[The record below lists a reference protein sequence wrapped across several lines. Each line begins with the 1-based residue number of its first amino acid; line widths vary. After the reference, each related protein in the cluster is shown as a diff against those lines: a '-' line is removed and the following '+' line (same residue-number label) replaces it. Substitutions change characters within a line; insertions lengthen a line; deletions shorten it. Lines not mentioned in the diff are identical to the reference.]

1 MQNEELMRTSQ
12 QNTSRGSERNVNDPE
27 RVVSAVAGG
36 ALIAFGVKQGGL
48 LGASLS
54 LLGGGL
60 LHRGATGH
68 CYVYGAAGVNTSDP
82 DKASFFE
89 KASNIWS
96 SPVRVKKAT
105 TVNASPAEVYRY
117 WRNFENL
124 PNFMKHL
131 ESVTRIDDKRSHW
144 KAKAPL
150 GMTVEWDAELTSDV
164 ENQRIGWASIEGSD
178 IPNSGTVEFRPTVD
192 RGTEVI
198 VTLMYEAPG
207 GKIGEWAA
215 WALGEEPTVQV
226 AEDLRRFR
234 SIMETG
240 MIITTEGQS
249 SGRAEGARP
258 MARAAKA

>member
-1 MQNEELMRTSQ
+1 MQNQ
-12 QNTSRGSERNVNDPE
+12 QLIETPPSTGPEQNVNNSE
-27 RVVSAVAGG
+27 RVVSGVAGG
-36 ALIAFGVKQGGL
+36 ALIAYGFKHGGL
-48 LGASLS
+48 LGMTLS

-68 CYVYGAAGVNTSDP
+68 CYVYEAAGVNTNDLSRMSFLG
-82 DKASFFE
+82 KAS
-89 KASNIWS
+89 SIWS
-96 SPVRVKKAT
+96 APVRVKKAT
-105 TVNASPAEVYRY
+105 TINRAPAELYQY

-124 PNFMKHL
+124 PNFMRHL
-131 ESVTRIDDKRSHW
+131 ESVTRLEGDRWHW

-164 ENQRIGWASIEGSD
+164 ENQRIGWASVEGSD

-198 VTLMYEAPG
+198 VTMIYEAPG

-215 WALGEEPTVQV
+215 WALGEEPSTQV

-240 MIITTEGQS
+240 TIITTEGQP
-249 SGRAEGARP
+249 SGRAKEAKP
-258 MARAAKA
+258 LARAARV